1 MKSPAF
7 LLLLALLASCS
18 VSVPEDVQVAMDT
31 LPDEIDFNYHV
42 RPILSDRCFSCHGPD
57 VEARQAGLRLDI
69 EGDAFSSLA
78 SGSGRAIVSGSP
90 ARSALIKRILSDDP
104 EIMMPTPE
112 SHLTLND
119 KEKAILYKWID
130 QGAEWKNHWAFDA
143 PTKSDLPEAIDGWGA
158 INEIDLFVHKK
169 IKGADLKPSEEADK
183 ERLLRRVTM
192 DLTGLPP
199 TIEEID
205 AFLTD
210 DASDAYEKVV
220 DRLIS
225 TKAMAERLT
234 MEWLDVSRYADSHG
248 LHADGYRL
256 MWPWRDWVIDA
267 FDKNMPYDEFALW
280 QIAGDLLPNATK
292 EQKLATAFNRNH
304 TMTAE
309 GGAIDEEF
317 RLAYVFDRTE
327 TVATAFQGLTM
338 NCARCHDHKFDP
350 ISQKEYYKMNAFF
363 NNVKE
368 LGMTGDDGNYG
379 PMLALPSV
387 ENQEK
392 LERIQQSIKEQEEAL
407 LMTEKEVLAKADFIN
422 SISGVKLSSKEILYA
437 PFENIRERRSSDAK
451 KKRVTDY
458 GEYLNSHIVDNNAD
472 ITSAALTELVPG
484 KVGNALK
491 FTGEYDEVFLQSV
504 PNFEKNESFSTSL
517 WINTTKQDSSKTQML
532 LCTTGEK
539 NNYWRGWEFDLD
551 GQNRLNVRLIHSLP
565 HNYFH
570 VQTLQTIETN
580 QWTHVGFTYDGSE
593 KGAGVN
599 IFINGQ
605 PVKTVT
611 QYDHLYKSIKP
622 IAGVP
627 AGDFTK
633 QINTKAFDDIELAYK
648 QIRRPV
654 KVAKSYRAYTGEY
667 GVFKGIIDE
676 IRIFDKELSFVE
688 MAIASNTIQKDKIE
702 LTEDWKKNYAL
713 TQDKQINSLKRKLTK
728 SRSERQEL
736 IERIPEVMVMSELS
750 NPRPMYIYSRGDYT
764 QPTEQVSAEVP
775 EVLPIFSEELP
786 KNRLGLARWLFQDDN
801 PLTARVTVNR
811 YWQMIFGKGI
821 VTTPGDFGIQGALPS
836 HPDLLDWLAVDF
848 KDNGWDI
855 KRLLRQMVLSAT
867 YRQSSIIRKDDL
879 EEDPD
884 NKWLARGSTYRLP
897 AEMIRDNALAAS
909 GLLVNETGGA
919 SVRPYQP
926 EGLWIE
932 KSFFSKIL
940 LNYKQDKGDDLYKRS
955 MYTFIRRTA
964 PPPSMTIFDQPNR
977 EVCTIK
983 RENTSTPLQAL
994 VLMNDPQF
1002 VEASRVLA
1010 ERIQL
1015 EIGGDIASQI
1025 QYAFRLTTGRS
1036 ATQDELAIFE
1046 KMYQDQ
1052 YKIFRK
1058 DKQASKSLLNVG
1070 ETLADRSLDKNQ
1082 TAALAMVTSTMLNHD
1097 EAYMKR

>member
-1 MKSPAF
+1 MYAYLVI
-7 LLLLALLASCS
+7 LLLMCIGCS
-18 VSVPEDVQVAMDT
+18 TPLPDEVQIAMT
-31 LPDEIDFNYHV
+31 SLPDEIDFNYHV

-57 VEARQAGLRLDI
+57 DDARQGELRLDI
-69 EGDAFSSLA
+69 EEEAFSSLA
-78 SGSGRAIVSGSP
+78 SGNGKAIVSGSP
-90 ARSALIKRILSDDP
+90 GRSELIQRILSSDP
-104 EIMMPTPE
+104 EIIMPTPE
-112 SHLTLND
+112 SHLTLDN

-130 QGAEWKNHWAFDA
+130 QGAEWKDHWAFDA
-143 PTKSDLPEAIDGWGA
+143 PAKSELPEAIDGWTA
-158 INEIDLFVHKK
+158 INEIDHFVHNK
-169 IKGADLKPSEEADK
+169 IREAGLEPSKEADK

-205 AFLTD
+205 AFLAD
-210 DASDAYEKVV
+210 DAIDAYQKVV
-220 DRLIS
+220 DRLLAS
-225 TKAMAERLT
+225 KEAAERLT

-292 EQKLATAFNRNH
+292 EQELATAFNRNH

-350 ISQKEYYKMNAFF
+350 ISQKEYYQMNAFF

-387 ENQEK
+387 EQQMK
-392 LERIQQSIKEQEEAL
+392 LERIQQSIKEQEEEL
-407 LMTEKEVLAKADFIN
+407 SMTEQEVIAKADFISSLSDVN
-422 SISGVKLSSKEILYA
+422 VKNKEVLYA
-437 PFENIRERRSSDAK
+437 PFEHIRERRSSDAK

-458 GEYLNSHIVDNNAD
+458 GEYLNSHIIDNNAD
-472 ITSAALTELVPG
+472 ITSAALTESVEG
-484 KVGNALK
+484 KFGKALK

-504 PNFEKNESFSTSL
+504 PNFEKNESFSISL
-517 WINTTKQDSSKTQML
+517 WINTTKRDSAKTQML
-532 LCTTGEK
+532 LCTSGEK

-570 VQTLQTIETN
+570 VQSLESVHIN

-593 KGAGVN
+593 KGGGIK
-599 IFINGQ
+599 IFINGL
-605 PVKTVT
+605 PIETIT
-611 QYDHLYKSIKP
+611 PYDHLYKSIKP

-627 AGDFTK
+627 AADFTK
-633 QINTKAFDDIELAYK
+633 QINTKAFDDMELAYK

-667 GVFKGIIDE
+667 GVFKGAIDE
-676 IRIFDKELSFVE
+676 IRIFDEELSIAE
-688 MAIASNTIQKDKIE
+688 MAVVSRAVEDNNIDLSTEWQKNHAVNQDYKSN
-702 LTEDWKKNYAL
+702 N
-713 TQDKQINSLKRKLTK
+713 LKRKLTK
-728 SRSERQEL
+728 ARAQKQEL
-736 IERIPEVMVMSELS
+736 IESIPEVMVMSELS
-750 NPRPMYIYSRGDYT
+750 QPRPMYIYNRGDYT
-764 QPTEQVSAEVP
+764 QPTDEVSAEIP
-775 EVLPIFSEELP
+775 EVLPAFSEELP
-786 KNRLGLARWLFQDDN
+786 KNRLGLAKWLFQDDN

-848 KDNGWDI
+848 KENDWDV
-855 KRLLRQMVLSAT
+855 KRLLRQLVMSST

-879 EEDPD
+879 EIDPE

-909 GLLVNETGGA
+909 GLLVKETGGA

-940 LNYKQDKGDDLYKRS
+940 LNYKQDNGEDLYKRS

-964 PPPSMTIFDQPNR
+964 PPPAMTIFDQPNR

-1015 EIGGDIASQI
+1015 EIGQDISSQI
-1025 QYAFRLTTGRS
+1025 QYAFRLATGRS
-1036 ATQDELAIFE
+1036 VSKEELVIFE
-1046 KMYQDQ
+1046 KIYQDQ
-1052 YKIFRK
+1052 YEIFKK
-1058 DKQASKSLLNVG
+1058 DQQASDGLLNVG
-1070 ETLADRSLDKNQ
+1070 ETIADRSLDKSQ